1 MLFAE
6 WIMTSL
12 SENGVFWFVS
22 LFCVVAAYIDG
33 TQLKVPNAITFPM
46 IIAGWLYSSFAYG
59 MAGEGWYLGLL
70 WSIGGT
76 AVGLACL
83 YPFYAIGG
91 MGGGDVKMLAA
102 VGAWVHSSMTI
113 SAFFLSAFIG
123 GLMAILMIVFSKSAT
138 KHYYQFFG
146 ILNEKMH
153 NQISLIYIPKS
164 DSLGEFKIIVLL
176 IYPDVFGDMVYGD
189 TCRVYKIDEHLTH
202 LIGHHF
208 QIITNRVSEQL
219 GGFGLNLMSQFFKI
233 ALNPFV

>member
-46 IIAGWLYSSFAYG
+46 IIAGWLYSAFAYG
-59 MAGEGWYLGLL
+59 MAGDGWYMGLL
-70 WSIGGT
+70 WSIAGT

-83 YPFYAIGG
+83 CPFYAIGG

-102 VGAWVHSSMTI
+102 VGAWVHSSITI

-123 GLMAILMIVFSKSAT
+123 GLMAVLMIVFSKSAT

-146 ILNEKMH
+146 ILNEIVAVKDPDKLSEIAAARKHTMR
-153 NQISLIYIPKS
+153 LLPYGIP
-164 DSLGEFKIIVLL
+164 IA
-176 IYPDVFGDMVYGD
+176 
-189 TCRVYKIDEHLTH
+189 
-202 LIGHHF
+202 IGTILHF
-208 QIITNRVSEQL
+208 AWIGRL
-219 GGFGLNLMSQFFKI
+219 F
-233 ALNPFV
+233 

>member
-146 ILNEKMH
+146 ILNEIVAVKDPEKLSEIAAARKHTMR
-153 NQISLIYIPKS
+153 LLPYGIP
-164 DSLGEFKIIVLL
+164 IA
-176 IYPDVFGDMVYGD
+176 
-189 TCRVYKIDEHLTH
+189 
-202 LIGHHF
+202 IGTILHF
-208 QIITNRVSEQL
+208 AWIGRL
-219 GGFGLNLMSQFFKI
+219 F
-233 ALNPFV
+233 

>member
-46 IIAGWLYSSFAYG
+46 IIAGWMYSSVAYG
-59 MAGEGWYLGLL
+59 MAGDGWYMGLL

-102 VGAWVHSSMTI
+102 VGAWVHSSITI

-123 GLMAILMIVFSKSAT
+123 GLMAVLMIVFSKSAT

-146 ILNEKMH
+146 ILNEIVAVKDPEKLSEMAAARKHTMH
-153 NQISLIYIPKS
+153 LLPYGIP
-164 DSLGEFKIIVLL
+164 IA
-176 IYPDVFGDMVYGD
+176 
-189 TCRVYKIDEHLTH
+189 
-202 LIGHHF
+202 IGTILHF
-208 QIITNRVSEQL
+208 AWIGRL
-219 GGFGLNLMSQFFKI
+219 F
-233 ALNPFV
+233 

>member
-46 IIAGWLYSSFAYG
+46 IIAGWLYSSVAYG
-59 MAGEGWYLGLL
+59 MAGDGWYMGLL

-102 VGAWVHSSMTI
+102 VGAWVHSSITI

-123 GLMAILMIVFSKSAT
+123 GLMAVLMIVFSKSAS

-146 ILNEKMH
+146 ILNEIVVVKDPEKLSEIAAARKHTMH
-153 NQISLIYIPKS
+153 LLPYGIP
-164 DSLGEFKIIVLL
+164 IA
-176 IYPDVFGDMVYGD
+176 
-189 TCRVYKIDEHLTH
+189 
-202 LIGHHF
+202 IGTILHF
-208 QIITNRVSEQL
+208 AWIGRL
-219 GGFGLNLMSQFFKI
+219 F
-233 ALNPFV
+233 

>member
-46 IIAGWLYSSFAYG
+46 IIAGWLYSAVAYG
-59 MAGEGWYLGLL
+59 MAGDGWYMGLL

-102 VGAWVHSSMTI
+102 VGAWVHSSITI
-113 SAFFLSAFIG
+113 SAFFMSAFIG
-123 GLMAILMIVFSKSAT
+123 GLMAVLMIVFSKSAT

-146 ILNEKMH
+146 ILNEIVAVKDPEKLSEIAAARKHTMR
-153 NQISLIYIPKS
+153 LLPYGIP
-164 DSLGEFKIIVLL
+164 IA
-176 IYPDVFGDMVYGD
+176 
-189 TCRVYKIDEHLTH
+189 
-202 LIGHHF
+202 IGTILHF
-208 QIITNRVSEQL
+208 AWIGRL
-219 GGFGLNLMSQFFKI
+219 F
-233 ALNPFV
+233 

>member
-46 IIAGWLYSSFAYG
+46 IIAGWLYSSVASG
-59 MAGEGWYLGLL
+59 MAGDGWYMGLL

-102 VGAWVHSSMTI
+102 VGAWVHSSITI

-123 GLMAILMIVFSKSAT
+123 GLMAVLMIVFSKSAT

-146 ILNEKMH
+146 ILNEIVAVKDPEKLSEMAAARKHTMH
-153 NQISLIYIPKS
+153 LLPYGIP
-164 DSLGEFKIIVLL
+164 IA
-176 IYPDVFGDMVYGD
+176 
-189 TCRVYKIDEHLTH
+189 
-202 LIGHHF
+202 IGTILHF
-208 QIITNRVSEQL
+208 AWIGRL
-219 GGFGLNLMSQFFKI
+219 F
-233 ALNPFV
+233 

>member
-46 IIAGWLYSSFAYG
+46 IIAGWLYSAFAYG
-59 MAGEGWYLGLL
+59 MAGDGWYMGLL
-70 WSIGGT
+70 WSIAGT

-102 VGAWVHSSMTI
+102 VGAWVHSSITI

-123 GLMAILMIVFSKSAT
+123 GLMAVLMIVLSKSAT

-146 ILNEKMH
+146 ILNEIVAVKDPDKLSEIAAARKHTMR
-153 NQISLIYIPKS
+153 LLPYGIP
-164 DSLGEFKIIVLL
+164 IA
-176 IYPDVFGDMVYGD
+176 
-189 TCRVYKIDEHLTH
+189 
-202 LIGHHF
+202 IGTILHF
-208 QIITNRVSEQL
+208 AWIGRL
-219 GGFGLNLMSQFFKI
+219 F
-233 ALNPFV
+233 

>member
-46 IIAGWLYSSFAYG
+46 IIAGWLYSSVAYG
-59 MAGEGWYLGLL
+59 VAGDGWYMGLL

-102 VGAWVHSSMTI
+102 VGAWVHSSITI

-123 GLMAILMIVFSKSAT
+123 GLMAVLMIVCSKSAT

-146 ILNEKMH
+146 ILNEIVAVKDPEKLSEIAAARKHTMR
-153 NQISLIYIPKS
+153 LLPYGIP
-164 DSLGEFKIIVLL
+164 IA
-176 IYPDVFGDMVYGD
+176 
-189 TCRVYKIDEHLTH
+189 
-202 LIGHHF
+202 IGTILHF
-208 QIITNRVSEQL
+208 AWIGRL
-219 GGFGLNLMSQFFKI
+219 F
-233 ALNPFV
+233 

>member
-6 WIMTSL
+6 WTMTSL

-46 IIAGWLYSSFAYG
+46 IIAGWMYSSVAYG
-59 MAGEGWYLGLL
+59 MAGDGWYMGLL

-102 VGAWVHSSMTI
+102 VGAWVHSSITI

-123 GLMAILMIVFSKSAT
+123 GLMAVLMIVFSKSAT

-146 ILNEKMH
+146 ILNEIVAVKDPEKLSEMAAARKHTMH
-153 NQISLIYIPKS
+153 LLPYGIP
-164 DSLGEFKIIVLL
+164 IA
-176 IYPDVFGDMVYGD
+176 
-189 TCRVYKIDEHLTH
+189 
-202 LIGHHF
+202 IGTILHF
-208 QIITNRVSEQL
+208 AWIGRL
-219 GGFGLNLMSQFFKI
+219 F
-233 ALNPFV
+233 